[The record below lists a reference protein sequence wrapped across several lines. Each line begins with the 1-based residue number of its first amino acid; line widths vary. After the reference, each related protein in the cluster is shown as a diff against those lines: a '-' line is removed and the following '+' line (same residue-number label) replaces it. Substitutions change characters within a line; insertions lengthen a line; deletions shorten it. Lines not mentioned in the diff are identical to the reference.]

1 MSSISAAF
9 SNPHGK
15 SSPVLQTTNSTVYT
29 TSADSRP
36 ALFLQTALSSDG
48 LLSIFK
54 TDPQK
59 KADKELS
66 VKVRFTILLVNFT
79 KKP

>member
-1 MSSISAAF
+1 
-9 SNPHGK
+9 
-15 SSPVLQTTNSTVYT
+15 
-29 TSADSRP
+29 
-36 ALFLQTALSSDG
+36 LFLQTALSSDG